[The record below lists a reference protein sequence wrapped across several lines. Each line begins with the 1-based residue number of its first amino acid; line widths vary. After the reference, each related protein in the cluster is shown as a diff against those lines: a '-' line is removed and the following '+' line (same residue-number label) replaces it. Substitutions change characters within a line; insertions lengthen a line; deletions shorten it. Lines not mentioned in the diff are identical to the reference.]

1 LLLHSARSVPCLTYL
16 REEIPAYSVLKDNE
30 KYFRDRLPRLK
41 KEIKSEIHHIIH
53 SVKRPDGEPQTQ
65 GQTQEDLLSQLNSM
79 SLDVL
84 SAYVNSEARGL
95 EIAESELKLRRSK
108 GLHKAAAKSQEFAME
123 FSRFLTAYS
132 GIVNIVQA
140 VDAQYGGVACATLS
154 LLFAVSTLGQH

>member
-1 LLLHSARSVPCLTYL
+1 MPCLTYL

-41 KEIKSEIHHIIH
+41 KEIKSELHHIIH
-53 SVKRPDGEPQTQ
+53 SVKRPDGGEPQTR
-65 GQTQEDLLSQLNSM
+65 GQTQDLLSQLNSM
-79 SLDVL
+79 PLDVL
-84 SAYVNSEARGL
+84 SAYVNSEVRGL
-95 EIAESELKLRRSK
+95 EIAELELKQRRSK
-108 GLHKAAAKSQEFAME
+108 GLHKATAKSQEFAME
-123 FSRFLTAYS
+123 FDRFLTAYS